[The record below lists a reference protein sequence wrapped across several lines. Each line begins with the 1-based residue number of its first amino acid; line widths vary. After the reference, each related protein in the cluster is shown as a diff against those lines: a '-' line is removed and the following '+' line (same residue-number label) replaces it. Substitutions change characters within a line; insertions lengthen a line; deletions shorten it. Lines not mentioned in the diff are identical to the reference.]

1 MVEFTGSN
9 GSGLDTSVYGSALT
23 KALNKIAPGQGKD
36 AYELAQL
43 LTPPPREI
51 SGPELALQFFSN
63 MAANASQPGSTVLSS
78 AASAVKPTADEY
90 IRQVEANRKSRE
102 ATGPLAVS
110 LAKALKPAKATKPT
124 IGGYTLVND
133 IEGVGKAGDPLT
145 MSNVVA
151 DAFVAKHGIGSI
163 KEFKTPLVNIGDKAA
178 ETEMA
183 KAAGKNAAAEMELY
197 RRAYDSASSTIT
209 DLDTMYT
216 MLSEVDEDGSVNE
229 RVLESG
235 PFQNYTLR
243 LQALGVSLG
252 LGGPDME
259 QQVTDATGFNSL
271 VNKVTLGT
279 VGQLKGPLSEKEL
292 GFLQAVQPYLGNTV
306 NGNKLIILI
315 QKHAAEKALNY
326 GKFFS
331 EWRNKEVEGK
341 DGVLKARGFP
351 KTPTEHLN
359 MIDAWKSSDEFRLQ
373 LPEYI
378 SNMTKEI
385 GQALQIKDEE
395 EFQRTGRRKYTLN
408 PSGELTEEGS
418 IAWATDIN
426 KRVPMTALNKV
437 LRKQNV
443 SKLFLELMEELN
455 Q

>member
-1 MVEFTGSN
+1 MGRFGVSNTDIENNPLYGTLKSISGSDLLARQAIE
-9 GSGLDTSVYGSALT
+9 GAQAL
-23 KALNKIAPGQGKD
+23 AP
-36 AYELAQL
+36 A
-43 LTPPPREI
+43 PREI
-51 SGPELALQFFSN
+51 SGAELALQFFSN

-78 AASAVKPTADEY
+78 AASAFKPTADEY
-90 IRQVEANRKSRE
+90 IRQVEANRKAQE
-102 ATGPLAVS
+102 ATGPLAIS
-110 LAKALKPAKATKPT
+110 LAKALKPDKPTKTTKPT

-151 DAFVAKHGIGSI
+151 DAFVAKHGITSI
-163 KEFKTPLVNIGDKAA
+163 KEFKTPLVNIGGKEA

-216 MLSEVDEDGSVNE
+216 MLSEVDETGSVNE

-326 GKFFS
+326 GKFFC
-331 EWRNKEVEGK
+331 
-341 DGVLKARGFP
+341 
-351 KTPTEHLN
+351 
-359 MIDAWKSSDEFRLQ
+359 
-373 LPEYI
+373 
-378 SNMTKEI
+378 
-385 GQALQIKDEE
+385 
-395 EFQRTGRRKYTLN
+395 
-408 PSGELTEEGS
+408 
-418 IAWATDIN
+418 
-426 KRVPMTALNKV
+426 
-437 LRKQNV
+437 
-443 SKLFLELMEELN
+443 
-455 Q
+455 

>member
-23 KALNKIAPGQGKD
+23 KVLNKIAPGQGAD
-36 AYELAQL
+36 AYQLAQL
-43 LTPPPREI
+43 LTPAPREI
-51 SGPELALQFFSN
+51 SGAELALQFFSN
-63 MAANASQPGSTVLSS
+63 MAANASQPGATVLSS

-124 IGGYTLVND
+124 IGGYTLVKD

-331 EWRNKEVEGK
+331 KWRNTEVDGK
-341 DGVLKARGFP
+341 LRGFP

-408 PSGELTEEGS
+408 PSGGLTEEGS

-426 KRVPMTALNKV
+426 KRVPMTALNTV

>member
-9 GSGLDTSVYGSALT
+9 GSGLGFSSAYRGALDTLSGGRSDDVEALVRS
-23 KALNKIAPGQGKD
+23 
-36 AYELAQL
+36 
-43 LTPPPREI
+43 LTPAPREI
-51 SGPELALQFFSN
+51 SGAELALQFFSN

-90 IRQVEANRKSRE
+90 IRQVEANRKAQE
-102 ATGPLAVS
+102 ATGPLAIS
-110 LAKALKPAKATKPT
+110 LAKALKPDKPTKTTKPT

-151 DAFVAKHGIGSI
+151 DAFVAKHGITSI

-216 MLSEVDEDGSVNE
+216 MLSEVDETGSVNE

-341 DGVLKARGFP
+341 DGVLIARGFP

-359 MIDAWKSSDEFRLQ
+359 MIDSWKSSDEFRLQ

-378 SNMTKEI
+378 SNMTKKI
-385 GQALQIKDEE
+385 GKALQIKDEE

-408 PSGELTEEGS
+408 PSGGLTEEGS

>member
-1 MVEFTGSN
+1 MGRFGVSNTDIENNPLYGTLKSISGSDLLARQAIE
-9 GSGLDTSVYGSALT
+9 GAQAL
-23 KALNKIAPGQGKD
+23 AP
-36 AYELAQL
+36 A
-43 LTPPPREI
+43 PREI
-51 SGPELALQFFSN
+51 SGAELALQFFSN

-78 AASAVKPTADEY
+78 AASAFKPTADEY
-90 IRQVEANRKSRE
+90 IRQVEANRN
-102 ATGPLAVS
+102 
-110 LAKALKPAKATKPT
+110 KPTKTTKPT

-151 DAFVAKHGIGSI
+151 DAFVAKHGITSI
-163 KEFKTPLVNIGDKAA
+163 KEFKTPLVNIGGKEA

-216 MLSEVDEDGSVNE
+216 MLSEVDETGSVNE

-341 DGVLKARGFP
+341 DGVLIARGFP

-359 MIDAWKSSDEFRLQ
+359 MIDSWKSSDEFRLQ

-378 SNMTKEI
+378 SNMTKKI
-385 GQALQIKDEE
+385 GKALQIKDEE

-408 PSGELTEEGS
+408 PSGGLTEEGS

>member
-1 MVEFTGSN
+1 MSYHGAN
-9 GSGLDTSVYGSALT
+9 GSGLDDRVYGVIRSLTKDDATARQAMEAAQALT
-23 KALNKIAPGQGKD
+23 PQ
-36 AYELAQL
+36 
-43 LTPPPREI
+43 PREI
-51 SGPELALQFFSN
+51 SGAELALQFFSN
-63 MAANASQPGSTVLSS
+63 MAANASQPGSTALSS
-78 AASAVKPTADEY
+78 AASAIKPTADEY
-90 IRQVEANRKSRE
+90 IRQVEANRKAQE
-102 ATGPLAVS
+102 ATGPLAIS
-110 LAKALKPAKATKPT
+110 LAKALKPDKPTKTTKPT

-151 DAFVAKHGIGSI
+151 DAFVAKHGITSI
-163 KEFKTPLVNIGDKAA
+163 KEFKTPLVNIGGKEA

-216 MLSEVDEDGSVNE
+216 MLSEVDETGSVNE

-315 QKHAAEKALNY
+315 QKHAAEKAVNY
-326 GKFFS
+326 GKFVS
-331 EWRNKEVEGK
+331 EWRNQEVDGK
-341 DGVLKARGFP
+341 MRGNP
-351 KTPTEHLN
+351 KNTGEFDN
-359 MIDAWKSSDEFRLQ
+359 MMDAWRQTDDYKIQMPD
-373 LPEYI
+373 YI
-378 SNMTKEI
+378 SKVTKDFGRKLLENDLEQSRTSGVRIYEI
-385 GQALQIKDEE
+385 DPDTNN
-395 EFQRTGRRKYTLN
+395 F
-408 PSGELTEEGS
+408 TEEGKAKF
-418 IAWATDIN
+418 IFDIN
-426 KRVPMTALNKV
+426 KRIPRTTLNRI
-437 LRKQNV
+437 LGKQNIKDLL
-443 SKLFLELMEELN
+443 SKIREDL
-455 Q
+455 